1 MVSNPC
7 YLNVDR
13 IWTVISWKDKL
24 SEYHLLCT
32 SSGRNSWLLSLC
44 SFFLEMTF
52 FLMEIWGYDFVN
64 TMRYKGSTWVL
75 FIQVM
80 GWRVVISPLCKAS
93 MLLTCVL
100 QVSNIL
106 PNWEWLGHL
115 VTSLLLLKE
124 PGYSTQLALPRGSW
138 KVGVTCDGQGCSWL
152 WNCSC
157 RLFGGAHNCL
167 TMNNFIAR

>member
-24 SEYHLLCT
+24 SEYHLLRT

-115 VTSLLLLKE
+115 VTERARLLYPVSASQRLLKGGCHLWW
-124 PGYSTQLALPRGSW
+124 PGVFLTVKLLMSPLWGYTQLL
-138 KVGVTCDGQGCSWL
+138 D
-152 WNCSC
+152 NE
-157 RLFGGAHNCL
+157 
-167 TMNNFIAR
+167 